1 MGALQQHGDFEEN
14 APWQPPL
21 RTSRHWPIR
30 AALSSTGDRFEKFL
44 ERSAFDCGPWLAVAM
59 ASGIATWFLL
69 NTKAQWIGFATA
81 LGLLI
86 ILSISVWRGR
96 VERAALLLAVVSLGG
111 MTLVGFGA
119 VWARSAMVGQPAIE
133 RPMIEWFDGR
143 VIERIEQQA
152 EDRTRLV
159 LAVTDRDT
167 GLPHKIRVNLPR
179 AKDSVEF
186 REGAVLRLR
195 ARLMPPAG
203 PMLPGSYDFARS
215 AWFDGLAASG
225 SVIGDVELVRPP
237 AAASDVPGMQRRLS
251 AHVRT
256 QVPGSAGHIAAAFA
270 SGDRGSIGEADE
282 VAMRDAGLTHLL
294 SISGLHVSAVIGA
307 AYFIA
312 LKMMALFPPIA
323 LRFRVPLMAAALAAL
338 AGIAYTVLTGAQV
351 PTVRSCIAALLV
363 LVALALGREP
373 LSLRMIA
380 VAAIAVMIA
389 WPEAVIGPSFQMS
402 FAAVIAIVSLH
413 SSEPVRR
420 FLAPREEK
428 WLVWFAR
435 RVVMLFTTGL
445 VIEIALT
452 PIVLYHFHRSG
463 VYGAFANVVA
473 IPLVTF
479 VSMPAIAAA
488 LLLDLIG
495 LGRPLWWLVGTSLD
509 LLLWIAHHTANIP
522 GAVRLV
528 PQLALPAVLVFAF
541 GALWIALWNGR
552 ARLFGIAPVSAA
564 IVMFVFTASPD
575 VMISRDGRHVGIAR
589 EGERLLVLRDT
600 QSGYTRDN
608 FLELSGLEGE
618 PLPFEQWDKARC
630 SADFCVVTIER
641 EARTWQILVARSRN
655 LVGERE
661 LSAAC
666 ANVDIVIA
674 DRRLPRSC
682 RPRWLKADRRMLEQ
696 AGGLS
701 INLSNQTVERVA
713 DSQGDHGWWRED
725 KRAFQR

>member
-1 MGALQQHGDFEEN
+1 
-14 APWQPPL
+14 
-21 RTSRHWPIR
+21 
-30 AALSSTGDRFEKFL
+30 
-44 ERSAFDCGPWLAVAM
+44 
-59 ASGIATWFLL
+59 
-69 NTKAQWIGFATA
+69 
-81 LGLLI
+81 
-86 ILSISVWRGR
+86 
-96 VERAALLLAVVSLGG
+96 
-111 MTLVGFGA
+111 
-119 VWARSAMVGQPAIE
+119 
-133 RPMIEWFDGR
+133 MIEWFDGR

-630 SADFCVVTIER
+630 SADFCLVTIER